1 MRWSLA
7 ALFATFL
14 AAFLA
19 ISFDASP
26 AMAANPAGDGA
37 FCIRG
42 FVYGGAGGLGD
53 CSFSSYAQCKATASG
68 QEAWCLAN
76 PYYNGGIDTQ
86 RGRISRRRS

>member
-7 ALFATFL
+7 AL
-14 AAFLA
+14 AAALLA
-19 ISFDASP
+19 IVMLARFDASP
-26 AMAANPAGDGA
+26 AAAGNPAGDGA

-76 PYYNGGIDTQ
+76 PYYSGGTETQ
-86 RGRISRRRS
+86 RGRISRRRM

>member
-1 MRWSLA
+1 MRWYLA
-7 ALFATFL
+7 ALVATFL
-14 AAFLA
+14 AAFAA
-19 ISFDASP
+19 ISFDAKP
-26 AMAANPAGDGA
+26 AAAGNPAGDGA

-76 PYYNGGIDTQ
+76 PYYSGSTETP
-86 RGRISRRRS
+86 RGRFSRGRS